1 MVLPLYPITE
11 SHNKD
16 YSSNLLLGM

>member
-1 MVLPLYPITE
+1 MNLMHF

-16 YSSNLLLGM
+16 YSQ